1 MAKAIAVVSTA
12 CLIALVV
19 YVFWHGP
26 RRDLDSVAVVKQVQ
40 RLNELVT
47 VRYGIEKVVGL
58 KEDKWP
64 VGSESILLL
73 VEGRVLA
80 GVDLSQLKAG
90 DVRFI
95 GRDDVHVR
103 LPPAHI
109 EDAYLDEKYTKV
121 WDRSITWWTPWV
133 TADIDLEHKA
143 RMRALEEIKASALE
157 MNILG
162 DARRNA
168 EMDIRSL
175 LEAFGMK
182 NVEFSYD

>member
-1 MAKAIAVVSTA
+1 MAKVIAVVSTV
-12 CLIALVV
+12 CLVVLLV
-19 YVFWHGP
+19 YVFRPGSRP
-26 RRDLDSVAVVKQVQ
+26 ALDSPGVVKEVKQ
-40 RLNELVT
+40 LNELVT
-47 VRYGIEKVVGL
+47 VRYGIEKVVGM
-58 KEDKWP
+58 KEDKSP
-64 VGSESILLL
+64 FGSESILLL

-80 GVDLSQLKAG
+80 GIDLSQLK
-90 DVRFI
+90 DRDIRFT
-95 GRDDVHVR
+95 GRDAVQIR

-109 EDAYLDEKYTKV
+109 EDAYLDEKNTKV

-143 RMRALEEIKASALE
+143 RMRAIDEIKASALA

-168 EMDIRSL
+168 EGDIRSL

-182 NVEFSYD
+182 SVEFSYD